1 MHEFKSAIKEVRE
14 TQNKVVLFMNFLMA
28 LLVFLIS
35 FFVLSMF
42 NFYYWGISITIAMIF
57 FAVALHK
64 SVNSKNLIEIEKKN
78 PVLMERL
85 RTAADYENVVNY
97 VVSKLHMGV
106 LKSLRDVPISSFI
119 DIKKITY
126 ILLAIIVASG
136 LVLFATSNDMLI
148 YDLKSGLSTL
158 SFGNDKNVLEGLVP
172 NSLLEADVDIEDLND
187 DVLINEMALSTRR
200 DNGMRDLYLPEDIFE
215 QSDKSFEE
223 LLPKKK
229 RIYIRKYFGEIR
241 KYGID

>member
-106 LKSLRDVPISSFI
+106 LKSLRDWISPNNKPLLIISFFVI
-119 DIKKITY
+119 P
-126 ILLAIIVASG
+126 SG
-136 LVLFATSNDMLI
+136 
-148 YDLKSGLSTL
+148 
-158 SFGNDKNVLEGLVP
+158 
-172 NSLLEADVDIEDLND
+172 IE
-187 DVLINEMALSTRR
+187 
-200 DNGMRDLYLPEDIFE
+200 
-215 QSDKSFEE
+215 
-223 LLPKKK
+223 
-229 RIYIRKYFGEIR
+229 
-241 KYGID
+241 